1 VKRRIID
8 TSICE
13 VKWREAERS
22 REKQREAERSR
33 EKQREAERSEIYLIL
48 FIYLLYYI

>member
-1 VKRRIID
+1 VKL
-8 TSICE
+8 SGE
-13 VKWREAERS
+13 KQREAERS